1 MHEEMRKI
9 HTRKCAYIRVNALYV
24 NKYLDLEGTERI
36 ANAMSNYDG

>member
-24 NKYLDLEGTERI
+24 NTLTSKGLNE
-36 ANAMSNYDG
+36 